1 MIIQSFWS
9 KPFLKNSNHP
19 NARFKGGWLDE
30 KYFYYSIALSCLK
43 FKEHYGEI
51 TLYTD
56 EYGKKILGDILDLPY
71 TEIHTTLD
79 ELNEF
84 DANLWALPKLHTY
97 SLQNKP
103 FIHVDTD
110 VFIWEKFPEAK
121 VNGAIFCQNIEDN
134 YPVYQET
141 LDAILKIF
149 DFVPT
154 EIINSLYNNKRILAF
169 NAGVIGGSNTE
180 YYKKLHAKAL
190 EMIHKNEHLFPKID
204 VGMFNM
210 IFEQFL
216 GHAIASK
223 NEIEIHPLLENVDP
237 NFSKLTNFHL
247 AGFQT
252 NYVHAIG
259 YAKKSLHA
267 CEQIE
272 ALLMYEY
279 PEAYENITKKGIEY
293 SLWENRF
300 EISERRK
307 KYLFTVYGY
316 LRSNDIETLYKTK
329 FKLNPTVKFTE
340 RETTS
345 VLEFISPQMNKV
357 EILELVD
364 WENLVFYF
372 EEEISTADLCNQ
384 LLTDDDI
391 KQTYTPSQL
400 QEKVFSFIIDKC
412 ILQEILIP
420 EIFQE
425 NDYKTLFLSQNFVNS
440 AL

>member
-9 KPFLKNSNHP
+9 KPFLQNSNHP

-43 FKEHYGEI
+43 FKENYSEI
-51 TLYTD
+51 ILYTD
-56 EYGKKILGDILDLPY
+56 QHGKKVLGDILNLPY
-71 TEIHTTLD
+71 TQIHTTLD
-79 ELNEF
+79 ELDNYNP
-84 DANLWALPKLHTY
+84 NLWALPKLHTY
-97 SLQNKP
+97 SLQEQP

-110 VFIWEKFPEAK
+110 VFIWEKFPESK
-121 VNGAIFCQNIEDN
+121 VNSPIFCQNIEDN
-134 YPVYQET
+134 YPIYQET

-154 EIINSLYNNKRILAF
+154 EIINSLYQNQRVLAF
-169 NAGVIGGSNTE
+169 NAGVIGGNDITF
-180 YYKKLHAKAL
+180 YKNLYSKAL

-210 IFEQFL
+210 IFEQLL
-216 GHAIASK
+216 GHALASK
-223 NEIEIHPLLENVDP
+223 NDIGISPLLENVDS
-237 NFSKLTNFHL
+237 NFAKLTNFHL

-259 YAKKSLHA
+259 YAKRSLHA

-279 PEAYENITKKGIEY
+279 PEVYKDITRKGIEN

-307 KYLFTVYGY
+307 EYLFTVYDY
-316 LRSNDIETLYKTK
+316 LRSKDISILYDTK
-329 FKLNPTVKFTE
+329 FKLNPTVSFSE
-340 RETTS
+340 ENENS
-345 VLEFISPQMNKV
+345 VLSFISPQENKL
-357 EILELVD
+357 EKLELID

-372 EEEISTADLCNQ
+372 EEAMSTNELCRE
-384 LLTDDDI
+384 LLSDEDI
-391 KQTYTPSQL
+391 QKTYTKNQL
-400 QEKVFSFIIDKC
+400 QEKVFSFILDKC

-420 EIFQE
+420 EIFE
-425 NDYKTLFLSQNFVNS
+425 DSDYTKFFLNKNLANFIS
-440 AL
+440 

>member
-1 MIIQSFWS
+1 MILQSFWS

-30 KYFYYSIALSCLK
+30 KFFYLSIALSCLK

-56 EYGKKILGDILDLPY
+56 TYGKKVLGDILALPY
-71 TEIHTTLD
+71 TKIHTSLD
-79 ELNEF
+79 ELEAYNA
-84 DANLWALPKLHTY
+84 DLWALPKLHTY
-97 SLQNKP
+97 SLQKKP

-121 VNGAIFCQNIEDN
+121 VNTDIFCQNIEDN
-134 YPVYQET
+134 YPVYEET

-154 EIINSLYNNKRILAF
+154 EIVNSLYNNKRILAF
-169 NAGVIGGSNTE
+169 NAGVIGGINTE
-180 YYKKLHAKAL
+180 FYKSLYSKAL
-190 EMIHKNEHLFPKID
+190 EMIQKNEHLFPKID

-210 IFEQFL
+210 IFEQLL

-223 NEIEIHPLLENVDP
+223 NNIKIAPLLENVDP
-237 NFSKLTNFHL
+237 KFSKLTNFHL

-279 PEAYENITKKGIEY
+279 PEAYKSITQKGIEN
-293 SLWENRF
+293 SLWKNTF
-300 EISERRK
+300 EITERRK
-307 KYLFTVYGY
+307 KYLFTVYDY
-316 LRSNDIETLYKTK
+316 IRSNGISKLYNTK
-329 FKLNPTVKFTE
+329 FKLNPSVKFSE
-340 RETTS
+340 KGNTS
-345 VLEFISPQMNKV
+345 ILEFISPQMNNI
-357 EILELVD
+357 ETLELTD

-372 EEEISTADLCNQ
+372 QEELSTIDLCNK
-384 LLTDDDI
+384 LLVDEDI
-391 KQTYTPSQL
+391 RQTYTPNQL
-400 QEKVFSFIIDKC
+400 QEKVFSFILDKC

-425 NDYKTLFLSQNFVNS
+425 NDYKTLFLTQNFMNS
-440 AL
+440 VL

>member
-19 NARFKGGWLDE
+19 NARFKAGWLDE

-43 FKEHYGEI
+43 FKEHYSEI

-56 EYGKKILGDILDLPY
+56 QHGKKVLGDILNLPY

-79 ELNEF
+79 DLDNYNS
-84 DANLWALPKLHTY
+84 NLWALPKLHTY
-97 SLQNKP
+97 SLQKQP

-110 VFIWEKFPEAK
+110 VFIWEKFPESK
-121 VNGAIFCQNIEDN
+121 VNSPIFCQNIEDN
-134 YPVYQET
+134 YPIYQET

-154 EIINSLYNNKRILAF
+154 EIVNSLYQNKKVLAF
-169 NAGVIGGSNTE
+169 NAGVIGGNDLKF
-180 YYKKLHAKAL
+180 YKNLYSKAL

-210 IFEQFL
+210 IFEQLL
-216 GHAIASK
+216 GHALASK
-223 NEIEIHPLLENVDP
+223 NGIGISPLLENVDP
-237 NFSKLTNFHL
+237 NFAKLTNFHL

-279 PEAYENITKKGIEY
+279 PEVYKDITQKGLEN
-293 SLWENRF
+293 SLWEKRF

-307 KYLFTVYGY
+307 EYLFTVYDY
-316 LRSNDIETLYKTK
+316 FRTHDINTLYNTK
-329 FKLNPTVKFTE
+329 FKLNPTVKISEKDEISF
-340 RETTS
+340 
-345 VLEFISPQMNKV
+345 LEFNSPQINEI
-357 EILELVD
+357 EILELQD

-372 EEEISTADLCNQ
+372 EEAISTNELCKQ
-384 LLTDDDI
+384 LLEDEDI
-391 KQTYTPSQL
+391 KQTYTESQL
-400 QEKVFSFIIDKC
+400 QEKVFSFILDKC

-420 EIFQE
+420 EIF
-425 NDYKTLFLSQNFVNS
+425 NDTNYTKLILSQNLTNS
-440 AL
+440 VS